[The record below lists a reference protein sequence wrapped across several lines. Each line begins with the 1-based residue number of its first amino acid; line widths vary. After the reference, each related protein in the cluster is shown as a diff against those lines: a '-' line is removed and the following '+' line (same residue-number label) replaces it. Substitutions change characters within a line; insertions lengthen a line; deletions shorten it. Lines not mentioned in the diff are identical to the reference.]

1 MAVTITDVNV
11 LELLGRKGST
21 DVSLTTAKATATA
34 VVDTYILDGTYPQA
48 TLDLIGDWF
57 TAHLVSMSSHRER
70 SRQRAGAGNSASFS
84 ASDQGFGLNETK
96 YGRTVMLLDSKG
108 IIIGIE
114 NGAGKGADGIGMFL
128 A

>member
-1 MAVTITDVNV
+1 MAVTITDANV
-11 LELLGRKGST
+11 LELLGRKGSS
-21 DVSLTTAKATATA
+21 DVVIDAAKATAVA
-34 VVDTYILDGTYPQA
+34 VIDTYVLDGTYPQA

-84 ASDQGFGLNETK
+84 ASDQGFGLSETK

-108 IIIGIE
+108 IIVGIE
-114 NGAGKGADGIGMFL
+114 NGAGKGSEGIGMFI